1 MDSQPLMFMP
11 RAQSQY
17 EMDIFADTMQEF
29 SQMQMWRNTFAAQWE
44 EAAQLLLPH
53 FRNTFFYGNFNWPG
67 QKKTDRQIDASGMV
81 ALHRFAAICDSL
93 LTPRNMIWQQIASDN
108 NDVMKD
114 RKARLWF
121 ETATQELFKYRYKS
135 IANFAAQNQGNY
147 QSLGAFGN
155 GCMFIDKF
163 DSTVFPQRGLR
174 YKALPL
180 GEMFYKENHQGLVD
194 GFIRWFRLD
203 ARQADQKWP
212 GQIPARLQ
220 SALEQR
226 SPMLFNFLH
235 RVVPRTDYDQDR
247 LDEKGKPWASYYV
260 SIEGQCLLEEGGYN
274 SFPVAISR
282 YDQAPQEVYGRGPA
296 QLVLPALKTLNAE
309 KRMFLRQGHAA
320 ADPALLIADDGLI
333 NLNRRPGAVNAGG
346 ISPEGRPLI
355 GMVPHGE
362 IQVSKEM
369 MEEEKTL
376 INDMFLVTLFQ
387 ILEKTPQMS
396 ATEVIERVN
405 EKGILLAPTVGRQDS
420 EYLGPMAERELDLLA
435 EQRLLPPMPDILR
448 EAKGE
453 YKLVSTSPL
462 SRIARSQAS
471 AGFMRTLESFK
482 EIINVTQD
490 PSILD
495 VFAMDRAG
503 LGIADQQAVP
513 ESWMATPDEQKR
525 KANNRAKQQQV
536 EQQIKAA
543 PAQAAMMKAQ
553 AVAAKAGGGQPQGQ
567 QPQQGAPQ

>member
-1 MDSQPLMFMP
+1 
-11 RAQSQY
+11 
-17 EMDIFADTMQEF
+17 
-29 SQMQMWRNTFAAQWE
+29 
-44 EAAQLLLPH
+44 
-53 FRNTFFYGNFNWPG
+53 
-67 QKKTDRQIDASGMV
+67 
-81 ALHRFAAICDSL
+81 
-93 LTPRNMIWQQIASDN
+93 
-108 NDVMKD
+108 
-114 RKARLWF
+114 
-121 ETATQELFKYRYKS
+121 
-135 IANFAAQNQGNY
+135 
-147 QSLGAFGN
+147 
-155 GCMFIDKF
+155 
-163 DSTVFPQRGLR
+163 
-174 YKALPL
+174 
-180 GEMFYKENHQGLVD
+180 
-194 GFIRWFRLD
+194 
-203 ARQADQKWP
+203 
-212 GQIPARLQ
+212 
-220 SALEQR
+220 
-226 SPMLFNFLH
+226 
-235 RVVPRTDYDQDR
+235 
-247 LDEKGKPWASYYV
+247 
-260 SIEGQCLLEEGGYN
+260 
-274 SFPVAISR
+274 
-282 YDQAPQEVYGRGPA
+282 
-296 QLVLPALKTLNAE
+296 
-309 KRMFLRQGHAA
+309 MFLRQGHAA

-333 NLNRRPGAVNAGG
+333 NLNRRPGAINSGG

-435 EQRLLPPMPDILR
+435 EQRLLPPMPQILR
-448 EAKGE
+448 EAQGE

-513 ESWMATPDEQKR
+513 ESWMATPDEVKR

-567 QPQQGAPQ
+567 QQPQQGAPQ